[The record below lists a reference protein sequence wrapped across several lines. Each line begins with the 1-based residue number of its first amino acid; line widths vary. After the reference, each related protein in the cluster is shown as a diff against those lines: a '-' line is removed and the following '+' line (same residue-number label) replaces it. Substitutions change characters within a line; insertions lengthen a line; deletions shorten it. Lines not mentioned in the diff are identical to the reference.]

1 MARVLLTILL
11 SISLFCSVY
20 GQEDSSTS
28 VPPIVERN
36 PANATDSVAKTDEV
50 VIESSFIRQLDK
62 ALEPNIAATLAGL
75 SLAALIFAVSLIPAQ
90 SNEHY
95 QSTQKIIGGA
105 FTAEAKDE
113 LVAREKG
120 KLDKITS
127 AAEDLKLALFSFIT
141 FLALTFSVDILASP
155 DNLSSKISAAEY
167 LDVAIS
173 GSALAFGVFKITLGA
188 KKIGEAI
195 LKASLN

>member
-50 VIESSFIRQLDK
+50 VIEPSFIRQLDK

-75 SLAALIFAVSLIPAQ
+75 SLAALIFAVSLIPAL
-90 SNEHY
+90 SNAY
-95 QSTQKIIGGA
+95 NQATQLAIGVA
-105 FTAEAKDE
+105 FTAEAKAE
-113 LVAREKG
+113 LVAREER
-120 KLDKITS
+120 KLNKIRS
-127 AAEDLKLALFSFIT
+127 AAEDLKLALFSFIS
-141 FLALTFSVDILASP
+141 FLALSFSVDILASP
-155 DNLSSKISAAEY
+155 DDLSSKISVAEY

-173 GSALAFGVFKITLGA
+173 GSALAFGIFKITVGA
-188 KKIGEAI
+188 KKIGNAI
-195 LKASLN
+195 